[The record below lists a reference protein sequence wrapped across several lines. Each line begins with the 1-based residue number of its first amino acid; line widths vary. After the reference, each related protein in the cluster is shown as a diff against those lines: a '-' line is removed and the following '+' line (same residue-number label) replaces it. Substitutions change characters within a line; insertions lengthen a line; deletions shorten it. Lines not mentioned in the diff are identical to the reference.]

1 MMKSKYAHLLFN
13 MEIKKTDIVKT
24 ILPESIKNGKA
35 KTEQSNL
42 YGAVW
47 LAPKSDWKYH
57 WNKNI
62 MAKKKIIKY
71 IKE

>member
-1 MMKSKYAHLLFN
+1 MKSKYAHLLFN

-42 YGAVW
+42 YGAV
-47 LAPKSDWKYH
+47 
-57 WNKNI
+57 
-62 MAKKKIIKY
+62 
-71 IKE
+71 